1 MAVVDDSIVRGT
13 TTPKVVNLLRK
24 AGAKEIHMRICA
36 PPIKYPCFFGVDM
49 ATRKEL
55 IASHKSIE
63 EIRQFIGADTLGYL
77 SLEGLLKSVNLP
89 ADSFCT
95 ACFTGNYPIPVQLEM
110 DKLAL
115 ENN

>member
-1 MAVVDDSIVRGT
+1 
-13 TTPKVVNLLRK
+13 LRR

-55 IASHKSIE
+55 IAGHKSVE
-63 EIRQFIGADTLGYL
+63 EIRQFIGADSLGYL
-77 SLEGLLKSVNLP
+77 SLDGLMKSVNLP
-89 ADSFCT
+89 RDSFCT

-115 ENN
+115 ENT